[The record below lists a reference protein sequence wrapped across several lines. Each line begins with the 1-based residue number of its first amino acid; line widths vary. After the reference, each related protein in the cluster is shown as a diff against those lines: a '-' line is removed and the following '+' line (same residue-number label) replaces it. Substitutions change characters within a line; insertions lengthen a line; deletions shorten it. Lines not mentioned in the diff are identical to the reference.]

1 VSQLSLRVC
10 QLAYALDQRFVT
22 PHLPL
27 DGIKTGTNEKEKD
40 DAEKNRR
47 SRALTALAAVILAD
61 IPDEEAAQ
69 RVTDR
74 GPDDGI
80 DGFAKVEFQAGS
92 PVIYLIQSKWSSK
105 GNYNFGTDDVWP
117 LVDGFEKLLTWD
129 RLNPQNPIRAFKSE
143 LWPAI
148 NTPGV
153 KFVLAWVTSGNNKP
167 GDGIRKYAAQQAT
180 KAAWNGVSVETRFLV
195 LEDFTKELLRAVTP
209 AGVDVTGEFIHSRG
223 VDAQT
228 QSLQGAISAEVLG
241 EWYRKH
247 PKSLLDANVRVA
259 LSPDSSVNAEI
270 MRTLLEE
277 PWNFWFFHKGVTALC
292 ETWRLSG
299 ANARVAPVTFLG
311 LRIIDGAQTVST
323 IAAALGNAEQKGPA
337 AVAKLAKAE
346 VPIRF
351 IKLEGRQPGF
361 GARITF
367 TNNRT
372 NPITSRDRLA
382 MHDVQQRL
390 RDDFALAF
398 GWAYLIRADEE
409 APEEQEKCSVLEAV
423 IAMASAR
430 LAVPDLVEAVA
441 NIEALWPG
449 DRDLHEQL
457 FEASTSAA
465 EVWRRV
471 RTMRIIQAELQK
483 DGACTTE
490 REKEVAILGD
500 LFIAHI
506 VFRLLGNDGIDDI
519 ASDWD
524 NRLKDVPG
532 HVQTALWWGLT
543 AGVEARLSTGRA
555 PAPGKGFKRV
565 AGILQDAD
573 WVAEE
578 TERTLASD
586 GSANVLKVSSALWP
600 TEPEFTLPVGD
611 GHEARGR
618 RCDGGFLVS
627 ADSMAGL
634 KDKPSLSTP
643 QLLLRR
649 NLRGS
654 LGLVPSGE
662 YLRLT
667 HDALFES
674 PSQAAAVMIGH
685 STNGP
690 DRWIGP
696 DGRSYNQW
704 FPVS

>member
-1 VSQLSLRVC
+1 VS
-10 QLAYALDQRFVT
+10 QLAYALDRRFVP
-22 PHLPL
+22 PHLSL
-27 DGIKTGTNEKEKD
+27 DGIRTGTTEKEKD
-40 DAEKNRR
+40 EAEKNRR
-47 SRALTALAAVILAD
+47 SRALTALASVILTG
-61 IPDEEAAQ
+61 IPDEEAAK

-129 RLNPQNPIRAFKSE
+129 RLNPQNPIQAFKSE

-148 NTPGV
+148 KTPGV
-153 KFVLAWVTSGNNKP
+153 KFVLAWVTSGSSNRNNNP
-167 GDGIRKYAAQQAT
+167 GEGIKKYAAQQAA
-180 KAAWNGVSVETRFLV
+180 KAAWNGVAVETRFLV
-195 LEDFTKELLRAVTP
+195 LEDFIRELLRAVTP

-228 QSLQGAISAEVLG
+228 QSLQGAVSAEVLG

-259 LSPDSSVNAEI
+259 LTRDSGVNAEI

-292 ETWRLSG
+292 ETWLLSG

-323 IAAALGNAEQKGPA
+323 IAAALEKAEQNGPA

-351 IKLEGRQPGF
+351 IKLEGREPGF

-372 NPITSRDRLA
+372 NPITPRDRLG
-382 MHDVQQRL
+382 MHDVQQRI

-398 GWAYLIRADEE
+398 GWAYLIRADED
-409 APEEQEKCSVLEAV
+409 ASEELDKCSVLEAV

-430 LAVPDLVEAVA
+430 LAVPDLVDAAA

-449 DRDLHEQL
+449 DRDLHDRL
-457 FEASTSAA
+457 FDARTSAV

-471 RTMRIIQAELQK
+471 RTLRIIQAELQK
-483 DGACTTE
+483 DGACGTE
-490 REKEVAILGD
+490 REKEVAVLGD

-532 HVQTALWWGLT
+532 HVQAALWWGLT

-565 AGILQDAD
+565 VGILQDPD

-578 TERTLASD
+578 IERILASD
-586 GSANVLKVSSALWP
+586 RSASVLKVSSALWP
-600 TEPEFTLPVGD
+600 SAPEFWLPIGD

-627 ADSMAGL
+627 AGSMAGP
-634 KDKPSLSTP
+634 KDWPSLSTP

-662 YLRLT
+662 YLCLT
-667 HDALFES
+667 RDALFES

-690 DRWIGP
+690 DRWTGP
-696 DGRSYNQW
+696 DGRSFNQW

>member
-1 VSQLSLRVC
+1 MY
-10 QLAYALDQRFVT
+10 QLARTLDRRFLP
-22 PHLPL
+22 PHLL
-27 DGIKTGTNEKEKD
+27 LEGIKTGTTEKEKD

-47 SRALTALAAVILAD
+47 SRALTALAAVMLAG
-61 IPDEEAAQ
+61 IPDEEAAK

-74 GPDDGI
+74 GSDDGI
-80 DGFAKVEFQAGS
+80 DGFAIAYPAGP
-92 PVIYLIQSKWSSK
+92 PVIYLIQAKWSSK

-117 LVDGFEKLLTWD
+117 LVDGFEKLRTWN
-129 RLNPQNPIRAFKSE
+129 RLNLQNPIRAFESE
-143 LWPAI
+143 LLPAI

-153 KFVLAWVTSGNNKP
+153 KFVLAWVTSGNNNRNNNP
-167 GDGIRKYAAQQAT
+167 GEGVKKYAVQQAA
-180 KAAWNGVSVETRFLV
+180 KAAGTERDVETRFLV
-195 LEDFTKELLRAVTP
+195 LEDFTKEMLRTVTP

-228 QSLQGAISAEVLG
+228 RSLQGAISAEVLG

-259 LSPDSSVNAEI
+259 LSPDSGVNAEI
-270 MRTLLEE
+270 MRTLLYE
-277 PWNFWFFHKGVTALC
+277 PQNFWFFHKGVTALC
-292 ETWRLSG
+292 QTWQLSG

-323 IAAALGNAEQKGPA
+323 IAAAREKAEQKGPA

-351 IKLEGRQPGF
+351 IKLEGREPGF
-361 GARITF
+361 GARTTF
-367 TNNRT
+367 TNNRA
-372 NPITSRDRLA
+372 NPITPRDRLA
-382 MHDVQQRL
+382 MHDVQQRI
-390 RDDFALAF
+390 RGDFSLAF

-409 APEEQEKCSVLEAV
+409 APKEQEMCSVLEAV

-430 LAVPDLVEAVA
+430 LAVPNLVEAA
-441 NIEALWPG
+441 TNIEALWPG
-449 DRDLHEQL
+449 DRDLHDQL
-457 FEASTSAA
+457 FDASTSAA

-471 RTMRIIQAELQK
+471 RTLRIIRAELQK
-483 DGACTTE
+483 DGTCTTE
-490 REKEVAILGD
+490 REKEVAVLGD

-543 AGVEARLSTGRA
+543 AGVEARLAIRGG

-565 AGILQDAD
+565 ASILQDAD
-573 WVAEE
+573 WVAAGI
-578 TERTLASD
+578 ERTLASD

-600 TEPEFTLPVGD
+600 TEPEFWLPIGD

-627 ADSMAGL
+627 VGSMAGL

-662 YLRLT
+662 YLCLT
-667 HDALFES
+667 RDALFES

-690 DRWIGP
+690 DRWTGP
-696 DGRSYNQW
+696 DGHSYNQW
-704 FPVS
+704 FPGS